1 MKKQAVVTPK
11 IVITARRQTQSEEL
25 ALAAA
30 RVKAHLVNSLA
41 GEFYASRLNQ
51 HKSEAEIAE
60 LMGYSQARVSAFER
74 AEVNPTLDTIAH
86 MSAAL
91 GLEIEVVVKPAST
104 LES

>member
-1 MKKQAVVTPK
+1 MSKVL
-11 IVITARRQTQSEEL
+11 ITGRRQTRSEEL
-25 ALAAA
+25 GLAAA

-60 LMGYSQARVSAFER
+60 LMGSSQARISAFER
-74 AEVNPTLDTIAH
+74 AETSPTLDTIAR

-91 GLEIEVVVKPAST
+91 GLEIEVAVKPART
-104 LES
+104 LEP